1 MNSVGTVL
9 LSIIMSSLFIVI
21 IMLFRK
27 LCRNR
32 ISMRLQYALWLLV
45 ALRLLVFPMPSVESD
60 LSWMQY
66 LQRYEEVVTQSATQV
81 KIPYLSEV
89 TAVSS
94 TVSTT
99 ALSEENQE
107 TVVQT
112 PQQVVKR
119 SWEVSSV
126 PLLWVIGEIIRLGWL
141 VMFVFFVGY
150 NIMFVRYL
158 HKNRIPYEGC
168 KARLKVYL
176 VEHLPSP
183 CLYGKSIYIT
193 PDVTTDEKKLQHVIA
208 HEQGHFRQGDML
220 WSVVRCLCLI
230 IYWWNPLVWIAAHLS
245 KQDCELSCDEI
256 AIKALGEEER
266 IPYGETLLRLVCV
279 RTSPKDF
286 ISISTTM
293 TGSSKSMKQRIQRIA
308 KQTQMVWWIAV
319 LLICVCGFC
328 FLGMSTK
335 PRVENPTVALHDIA
349 VSEFE
354 TRMFVTNYSDRYRL
368 YLEQEQN
375 GVSEALDN
383 YYACF
388 DDVATQECM
397 EHLKEMNI
405 PFLFDKVILESGGWI
420 QEELGSEW
428 NVVEDGS
435 HRKFEKQITL
445 QLGEEKYDLMVDGE
459 VKVDLEE
466 NKVSAIGINPN
477 CSFLQKLNELSKE
490 LQNEPQTIVAFEE
503 ASPLEEWAGDYV
515 MTSQGDMFSPML
527 ILQPDGTFSFGYD
540 PLSSYLSYG
549 TYEIKDQLVIAETMD
564 GKYHYT
570 FQILINEQL
579 MFLPEQSSKIQLI
592 DEEHSPTPPIEEW
605 GAFQKE

>member
-9 LSIIMSSLFIVI
+9 LSIIMSSIFIVI

-27 LCRNR
+27 LCRNK

-45 ALRLLVFPMPSVESD
+45 ALRLLVFPIPRVESD

-66 LQRYEEVVTQSATQV
+66 LQRYEEVMTQKVTQI

-89 TAVSS
+89 TTVSA

-107 TVVQT
+107 TVEQT
-112 PQQVVKR
+112 SQSPQQVVKR

-126 PLLWVIGEIIRLGWL
+126 PLLWAIGEIIRLGWL

-150 NIMFVRYL
+150 NIMFARYL
-158 HKNRIPYEGC
+158 HKNRMPYEGC
-168 KARLKVYL
+168 MARLKVYL

-256 AIKALGEEER
+256 AIKTLGEEER
-266 IPYGETLLRLVCV
+266 IPYGETLLSLVCV
-279 RTSPKDF
+279 KTRAKDF

-328 FLGMSTK
+328 FFGVST
-335 PRVENPTVALHDIA
+335 RASARSLQVVAESTEAICLSDIA
-349 VSEFE
+349 GEYYVS
-354 TRMFVTNYSDRYRL
+354 
-368 YLEQEQN
+368 
-375 GVSEALDN
+375 
-383 YYACF
+383 
-388 DDVATQECM
+388 
-397 EHLKEMNI
+397 
-405 PFLFDKVILESGGWI
+405 
-420 QEELGSEW
+420 
-428 NVVEDGS
+428 
-435 HRKFEKQITL
+435 
-445 QLGEEKYDLMVDGE
+445 
-459 VKVDLEE
+459 
-466 NKVSAIGINPN
+466 
-477 CSFLQKLNELSKE
+477 SKE
-490 LQNEPQTIVAFEE
+490 YVFQPKLSLQEDE
-503 ASPLEEWAGDYV
+503 
-515 MTSQGDMFSPML
+515 
-527 ILQPDGTFSFGYD
+527 TFTFVYD

-549 TYEIKDQLVIAETMD
+549 TYRVETQQLVAETMD
-564 GKYHYT
+564 GKYHYAFERRQDGT
-570 FQILINEQL
+570 LV
-579 MFLPEQSSKIQLI
+579 FLPEQSSKIQLI

>member
-9 LSIIMSSLFIVI
+9 LSIIMSSIFIVI
-21 IMLFRK
+21 IMLFRR
-27 LCRNR
+27 LCRNK

-45 ALRLLVFPMPSVESD
+45 ALRLLVFPIPRVESD

-66 LQRYEEVVTQSATQV
+66 LQRYEEGMTQNATQI

-89 TAVSS
+89 TTVSS

-99 ALSEENQE
+99 VLTQENQE
-107 TVVQT
+107 TVAQT

-119 SWEVSSV
+119 SWEASSV

-141 VMFVFFVGY
+141 VMFVFFAGY

-158 HKNRIPYEGC
+158 HKNRMPYEGC

-183 CLYGKSIYIT
+183 CLYGKAIYIT

-220 WSVVRCLCLI
+220 WSVVRCLCVI
-230 IYWWNPLVWIAAHLS
+230 VYWWNPLVWIAAHLS

-266 IPYGETLLRLVCV
+266 IPYGETLLSLVCV
-279 RTSPKDF
+279 RTRPKDF
-286 ISISTTM
+286 ISMSTTM

-308 KQTQMVWWIAV
+308 KQTKMVWWIAV
-319 LLICVCGFC
+319 LLICVCGVC

-335 PRVENPTVALHDIA
+335 QKVENPTVALHDIA

-388 DDVATQECM
+388 EDVATQECM
-397 EHLKEMNI
+397 KHLKEMNI

-420 QEELGSEW
+420 QEELGRAW
-428 NVVEDGS
+428 NVLEDGS

-445 QLGEEKYDLMVDGE
+445 QLGEEQYDLMVDGE

-477 CSFLQKLNELSKE
+477 CSFMKKLDELSKE

-515 MTSQGDMFSPML
+515 MTSQGDMFSPRL

-549 TYEIKDQLVIAETMD
+549 TYEIKDQLVIAETID

-570 FQILINEQL
+570 FQILMNEQL

-592 DEEHSPTPPIEEW
+592 DEEHSLTPPIEEW